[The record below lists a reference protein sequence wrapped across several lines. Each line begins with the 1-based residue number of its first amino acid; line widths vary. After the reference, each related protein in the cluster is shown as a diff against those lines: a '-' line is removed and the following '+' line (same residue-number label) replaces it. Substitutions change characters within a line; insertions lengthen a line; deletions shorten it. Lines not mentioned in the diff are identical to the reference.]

1 MKKIQIAVILPLL
14 AAYAAYAEDS
24 HSDSLSGLTT
34 VRAVID
40 LNQGKANLLDLRLVS
55 IRKTFESLKSEGVRP
70 VFIVV
75 VRGDASAFM
84 AESDKYISSMDTG
97 LKKIMH
103 KRINELKDMGVRFQQ
118 CGLSLAFMKID
129 QSEIINGAE
138 IVKNGYISLAGYQNK
153 GYALLSMD

>member
-1 MKKIQIAVILPLL
+1 MKKILIAVILTLF
-14 AAYAAYAEDS
+14 AAYAAYAEES
-24 HSDSLSGLTT
+24 HSDSLSGLST

-129 QSEIINGAE
+129 QSEIISGAE

>member
-1 MKKIQIAVILPLL
+1 MKKILAVIILSLL
-14 AAYAAYAEDS
+14 LTAAAGAEESHFDS
-24 HSDSLSGLTT
+24 ISGLST
-34 VRAVID
+34 VKAVID

-55 IRKTFESLKSEGVRP
+55 IKKTIEHLKSAGVKP

-84 AESDKYISSMDTG
+84 AESDKYISTMDSG

-103 KRINELKDMGVRFQQ
+103 RRISELKDMGIRFQQ
-118 CGLSLAFMKID
+118 CGLSLSLMKIEP
-129 QSEIINGAE
+129 SEIMDGVE

-153 GYALLSMD
+153 GYALLPMD

>member
-1 MKKIQIAVILPLL
+1 MKKILIAVILTLF
-14 AAYAAYAEDS
+14 AAYAAYAEES
-24 HSDSLSGLTT
+24 HSDSLSGLST

-55 IRKTFESLKSEGVRP
+55 IRKTFESLKSEGVKP

-103 KRINELKDMGVRFQQ
+103 KRINELRDMGVRFQQ